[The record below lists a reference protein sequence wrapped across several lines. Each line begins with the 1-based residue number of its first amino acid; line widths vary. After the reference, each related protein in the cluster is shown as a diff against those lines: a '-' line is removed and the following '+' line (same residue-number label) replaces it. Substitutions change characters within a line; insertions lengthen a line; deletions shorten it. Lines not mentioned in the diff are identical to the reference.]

1 MLAMTAWTALGS
13 VLIFLISGHTSRQ
26 VQVFWVFQPPL
37 DVVLALS
44 SWRVYR
50 IATGAVRRFW
60 RILAAVGSVFLIGDC
75 FQTTQVLFHP
85 QGMSTTGGPVQV
97 ACLIL
102 GQLALVISML
112 TQPHATRSGRERLAL
127 WLDSA
132 AVLVG
137 GAVVSWCFAAAP
149 TGNRQAA
156 ILATVAASGVALT
169 TGFAFVKMVLSGNA
183 PMNKLAATPMIAAAA
198 VVGWGIFLAPGSG
211 TAAVPAV
218 TYAILLL
225 PSLLIS
231 TGPRVQELLART
243 DAAPFGARRKKPYS
257 LLPYGAI
264 VIGFGALLAIMP
276 QGTTVQLWGVVTG
289 VILITGLVAGRQL
302 VAFHD
307 NANLIGRLDNTLGDL
322 REHQGLLRD
331 QALFD
336 GLTKLANRS
345 NFGERVAQAL
355 AGDISAGVSLLLID
369 LDDFKTINDTMGHAA
384 GDELLVVIAGRLGG
398 AVRAADCVARLGGDE
413 FAVLLTDAG
422 PREAELTA
430 RRILDDLARP
440 TRIQQNTLLVR
451 ASIGVAGAGPGD
463 DPQSLLRDA
472 DIAMYSA
479 KDNGKGSWVR
489 YTPDMGER
497 ILHVVELTRRLG
509 EALDKDQFYL
519 DYQPIVLIGNGTLT
533 GTEALVRWRPY
544 PDRPSVLPA
553 EFIPVCEESGLIVP
567 LGRWVLREACRQA
580 GVWRQAYPA
589 AADQVI
595 AVNVAGRQ
603 LREAGFVAE
612 VAAALAT
619 AGLPAGCLSIEVT
632 ETAVLD
638 DDVATATL
646 HALRDLGVQ
655 LALDDFGTAASSLGL
670 LLTCPV
676 TTLKLDRSF
685 VEDVTT
691 VDRQQA
697 VATAVSQM
705 ANALGLKSVAEGIE
719 TREQARLLQD
729 LGYQYAQGFLFSH
742 PVPPDQV
749 AAMWALAS
757 RQSSSARVWAG

>member
-1 MLAMTAWTALGS
+1 MLLRDPVILAMTAWTTLGS

-211 TAAVPAV
+211 TAAVPPV

-307 NANLIGRLDNTLGDL
+307 NANLIGRLDSTLGEL
-322 REHQGLLRD
+322 REHQSLLRD

-345 NFGERVAQAL
+345 NFGEQVAQAL

-369 LDDFKTINDTMGHAA
+369 LDNFKTVNDTMGHAA
-384 GDELLVVIAGRLGG
+384 GDELLVVIASRLGG

-413 FAVLLTDAG
+413 FAVLLQDAS

-440 TRIQQNTLLVR
+440 TRIQQNTLVIR
-451 ASIGVAGAGPGD
+451 ASIGVAVAGPGD
-463 DPQSLLRDA
+463 DPQALLRDA

-479 KDNGKGSWVR
+479 KDNGKGGWVR
-489 YTPDMGER
+489 
-497 ILHVVELTRRLG
+497 
-509 EALDKDQFYL
+509 
-519 DYQPIVLIGNGTLT
+519 
-533 GTEALVRWRPY
+533 
-544 PDRPSVLPA
+544 
-553 EFIPVCEESGLIVP
+553 
-567 LGRWVLREACRQA
+567 
-580 GVWRQAYPA
+580 
-589 AADQVI
+589 
-595 AVNVAGRQ
+595 
-603 LREAGFVAE
+603 
-612 VAAALAT
+612 
-619 AGLPAGCLSIEVT
+619 CLSIEVT

-638 DDVATATL
+638 DDVAIATL

-685 VEDVTT
+685 VEEITT

-697 VATAVSQM
+697 VATAVSQI
-705 ANALGLKSVAEGIE
+705 AYALGLKSVAEGIE
-719 TREQARLLQD
+719 THEQARLLQD

-757 RQSSSARVWAG
+757 RQIGYVPAR